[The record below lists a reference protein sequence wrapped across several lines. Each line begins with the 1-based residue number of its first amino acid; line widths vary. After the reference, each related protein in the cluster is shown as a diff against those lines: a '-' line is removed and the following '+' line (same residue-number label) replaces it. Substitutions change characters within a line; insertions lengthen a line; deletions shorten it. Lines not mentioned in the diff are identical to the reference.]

1 MGRVDTKNVII
12 TGGARGMGAAFARRL
27 AAEGSKV
34 VIADVLLEE
43 GTKLAADIGE
53 NALFLPLDVTDEGAW
68 NEVVATAEA
77 KFGPVSGLVN
87 NAGIVHVDPIEKLAE
102 ADYRKVID
110 VNQVGVFLG
119 MKAVIGSMRRA
130 GVGSI
135 VNISSTGGLIG
146 YSNILGYV
154 ASKWAVR
161 GMSKT
166 AAQELAVDNI
176 RVNSVHPGIIATEMT
191 ATSERSLAIAA
202 TQPIARP
209 GTPEELANLV
219 LFLISDESSYSTGAE
234 FIADGG
240 FTTQ

>member
-1 MGRVDTKNVII
+1 MGRVDTKHVII
-12 TGGARGMGAAFARRL
+12 TGGARGMGAAFARKL
-27 AAEGSKV
+27 AAEGAKV
-34 VIADVLLEE
+34 TITDVLAEQ
-43 GTKLAADIGE
+43 GTALAAEIGDS
-53 NALFLPLDVTDEGAW
+53 ALFLAHDVTDEVAW
-68 NEVVATAEA
+68 NSVVATAEE

-87 NAGIVHVDPIEKLAE
+87 NAGIIHVDPIEKLSE

-110 VNQVGVFLG
+110 VNQLGVFLG
-119 MKAVIGSMRRA
+119 MKSVIGSMRRA

-135 VNISSTGGLIG
+135 VNISSTGGIIG

-166 AAQELAVDNI
+166 AAQELAPDNI
-176 RVNSVHPGIIATEMT
+176 RVNSVHPGIVATEMT
-191 ATSERSLAIAA
+191 SDSDRSQSIAA
-202 TQPIARP
+202 KQPIARP

-219 LFLISDESSYSTGAE
+219 LFLLSDESSYSTGSE